1 MAIDSLPWWSVI
13 FGHSY
18 HRWMY
23 DSEGI
28 VEVLTQT
35 GYLNIEICSLGVSRL
50 APLGALD
57 IEARRQQSLYVE
69 GTR

>member
-1 MAIDSLPWWSVI
+1 
-13 FGHSY
+13 
-18 HRWMY
+18 MY